1 VTAAGAFAVERHCTE
16 RRRGRVDDVAAG
28 SIIGYAVEAAA
39 ADGDIVK
46 IIDHP

>member
-1 VTAAGAFAVERHCTE
+1 VV
-16 RRRGRVDDVAAG
+16 AG